1 MASVTKLHTAQR
13 TTVDT
18 GQVYRI
24 SEVAAILRVSESTVY
39 TLMRTGKLRTVKLA
53 RATRI
58 TGEALADLLAQR
70 DA

>member
-1 MASVTKLHTAQR
+1 MASVTKLHAAPR
-13 TTVDT
+13 STVDT

-24 SEVAAILRVSESTVY
+24 SEAAAILRVSESTVY
-39 TLMRTGKLRTVKLA
+39 KLMRTGKLRTVKLA

-58 TGEALADLLAQR
+58 TGAELASLLAQR